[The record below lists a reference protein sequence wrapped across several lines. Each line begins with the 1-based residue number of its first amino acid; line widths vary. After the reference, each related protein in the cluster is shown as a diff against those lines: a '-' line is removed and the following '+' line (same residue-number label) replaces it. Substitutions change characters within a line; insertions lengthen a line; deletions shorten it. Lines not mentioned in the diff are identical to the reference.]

1 MQAVYRTGPLPDA
14 ALDASAAF
22 HARHLPAV
30 LDLLAKRPESLVV
43 IFPPAAHDHRGWRRV
58 AIADLARAHAPVR
71 VLGLAE
77 GDPAALERVLAYL
90 KRAPGVTGQMLAVD
104 GMAAQNPA

>member
-22 HARHLPAV
+22 HARHLPAI
-30 LDLLAKRPESLVV
+30 LDLLAKQPESLVV
-43 IFPPAAHDHRGWRRV
+43 IFPPAGYNHRGWRRA

-71 VLGLAE
+71 VLGLTD
-77 GDPAALERVLAYL
+77 GDSAAVEQVLAYL
-90 KRAPGVTGQMLAVD
+90 ETASGVTGQLLAVD
-104 GMAAQNPA
+104 GAAARNPA